1 MAPASMFPGSVTEER
16 IYVTHTSP
24 HVAGVL
30 RDPRKPL
37 NYAVPIRSSIDRF
50 SMDNEPEVLEIRNLA
65 LVRFARPN
73 MLSVPRNEVLM
84 VFTALN

>member
-1 MAPASMFPGSVTEER
+1 MFPRSVTAR
-16 IYVTHTSP
+16 KICISHTSL
-24 HVAGVL
+24 HVEDVL
-30 RDPRKPL
+30 QDLRKSL
-37 NYAVPIRSSIDRF
+37 DRAVSIITSIERLTV
-50 SMDNEPEVLEIRNLA
+50 DNEPEVLEIRNLA